1 MLPANEWWGI
11 LGAYGGAVWPAQA
24 VFFLAGLV
32 FTAFVFRSRKPI
44 ASVLMKLYLAFS
56 FGWISLVFFFTLG
69 KGLAGSVFFGALFM
83 AVAILFAVDLFRR
96 RMDFHLPEVTSQ
108 KRLTLGLT
116 AAVFC
121 YPLISI
127 ALGRPLQE
135 TIVPGT
141 LPCPTTALALVLLT
155 TSLPRVDKVLYIFL
169 LFWAIPFAPF
179 IQIPRYGVYEDIIM
193 FGAGICALVML
204 VRQWNKKTVQEA
216 KPSLP
221 LPFIPSHQG
230 RGEQESEGTWKS
242 TATAGNVYPP
252 LAGGKRRSKVFLSSL
267 LTFFEPTRK

>member
-11 LGAYGGAVWPAQA
+11 LGAYGAAVWPAQA

-32 FTAFVFRSRKPI
+32 ATAFLFWSRKPI
-44 ASVLMKLYLAFS
+44 ASLLMKLYLAVS
-56 FGWISLVFFFTLG
+56 FGWISLVFFLTLG

-96 RMDFHLPEVTSQ
+96 RMDFHLSEVTSQ

-121 YPLISI
+121 YPLIGI
-127 ALGRPLQE
+127 ALGRPIE
-135 TIVPGT
+135 EMIVPGT
-141 LPCPTTALALVLLT
+141 FPCPTTALALVLFT

-179 IQIPRYGVYEDIIM
+179 IQIPRYGVYEDTIM
-193 FGAGICALVML
+193 FGVGIYALVMPA
-204 VRQWNKKTVQEA
+204 RHWKA
-216 KPSLP
+216 KPLAS
-221 LPFIPSHQG
+221 ISRASAAG
-230 RGEQESEGTWKS
+230 R
-242 TATAGNVYPP
+242 
-252 LAGGKRRSKVFLSSL
+252 
-267 LTFFEPTRK
+267 

>member
-11 LGAYGGAVWPAQA
+11 LGAYGAAVWPAQA
-24 VFFLAGLV
+24 VFFLAGLI

-44 ASVLMKLYLAFS
+44 ANLLMKLYLAVS
-56 FGWISLVFFFTLG
+56 FGWISLIFFLTLG
-69 KGLAGSVFFGALFM
+69 KGLAGSAFFGALFM
-83 AVAILFAVDLFRR
+83 AVAILFAVDLFKR

-116 AAVFC
+116 AVVFC

-169 LFWAIPFAPF
+169 LFWAIPFAPL
-179 IQIPRYGVYEDIIM
+179 IQIPRYGVYEDTIM
-193 FGAGICALVML
+193 FGVGIYALVML
-204 VRQWNKKTVQEA
+204 VRRWNKKTVQEA

-230 RGEQESEGTWKS
+230 RGE
-242 TATAGNVYPP
+242 
-252 LAGGKRRSKVFLSSL
+252 
-267 LTFFEPTRK
+267 